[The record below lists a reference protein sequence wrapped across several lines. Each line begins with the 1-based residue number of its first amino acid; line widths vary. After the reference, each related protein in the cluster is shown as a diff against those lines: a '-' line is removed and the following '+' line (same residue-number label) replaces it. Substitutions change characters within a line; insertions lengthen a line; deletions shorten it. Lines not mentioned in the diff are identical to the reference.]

1 MNKSLLKIIKATILS
16 LIVAFLFTFIICF
29 SLVMIGKEKF
39 DMAIYLLN
47 IVTVDEDNVQTIT
60 PVLEGNVLVNYPTY
74 GTKYADLKID
84 SIGIDLPVYYG
95 ADYTILKSGIAHDE
109 TSYFPGE
116 GGSVIMAGHN
126 FKTFLANL
134 PEAKI
139 GDRIV
144 LDTTYGTFNYDIYD
158 TRIVKET
165 DVASVPIQ
173 QEKEILMLYT
183 CWPINNIGHASE
195 RDVVYENLVEE

>member
-195 RDVVYENLVEE
+195 RYVVYAKLVEG